1 MTHIIRQRLTSE
13 QRHLQHLHR
22 ALPRPELLLRQQT
35 QWLTQQKRLLDSAWH
50 RQILNC
56 QQKLDYLSVRL
67 KHPKAQIEKQRAML
81 EGLSH
86 RLQTAF
92 RTQQKSMHQ
101 QFLSLQFRLQRQVPL
116 SRLHE
121 QQNLV
126 HTLNKQHHRLMG
138 QHLDKARQFLAQQVR
153 TLAAV
158 SPLNTLDRGYS
169 ITSRA
174 DSGEVI
180 TSASAVAPGDK
191 VLVRLHQGQLSC
203 EVKNVDEI

>member
-1 MTHIIRQRLTSE
+1 
-13 QRHLQHLHR
+13 
-22 ALPRPELLLRQQT
+22 
-35 QWLTQQKRLLDSAWH
+35 
-50 RQILNC
+50 
-56 QQKLDYLSVRL
+56 
-67 KHPKAQIEKQRAML
+67 
-81 EGLSH
+81 
-86 RLQTAF
+86 
-92 RTQQKSMHQ
+92 MHQ
-101 QFLSLQFRLQRQVPL
+101 QLLSLQFRLQRQVPL

-121 QQNLV
+121 QQNRV

-191 VLVRLHQGQLSC
+191 VLVRWHQGQLSC